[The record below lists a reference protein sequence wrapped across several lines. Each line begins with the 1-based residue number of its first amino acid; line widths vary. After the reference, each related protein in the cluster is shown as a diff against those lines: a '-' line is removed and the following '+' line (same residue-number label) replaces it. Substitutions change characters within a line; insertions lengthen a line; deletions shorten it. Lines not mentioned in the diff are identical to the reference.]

1 MLMSMYMYS
10 FYIRCGYVSV
20 CVQCMDLCGC
30 GSVCVCVL
38 GVCFIKAF
46 ALLIIRSLGVCG
58 CVYLCVHMP
67 VCLCVCV
74 CVSDWA
80 YVIYLLDLFIHILHK
95 MHENIFL
102 VWLGPGCSP
111 NR

>member
-1 MLMSMYMYS
+1 MW
-10 FYIRCGYVSV
+10 IGVVV
-20 CVQCMDLCGC
+20 CM
-30 GSVCVCVL
+30 CVL

-46 ALLIIRSLGVCG
+46 EFLIIRSLGVCE
-58 CVYLCVHMP
+58 CVYLCVHMCVY
-67 VCLCVCV
+67 VCMY
-74 CVSDWA
+74 VSDWA